1 MMKAEDRVRLCREFL
16 SDKVDQRTICRR
28 LRMSPGTLSRI
39 QNAGD
44 EPFEFQKRGR
54 KPCIT
59 NEMSIV
65 GEAGNA
71 ADSVT
76 CPPLDGWRG
85 RSTSAASQWRNN
97 DEHVAEHIREE
108 KKAADSP
115 AMQDARSDT
124 PELELWAAS
133 APHQRHEFCR
143 PGYSRRFGC
152 LSPESRSLSVS
163 RIPSPKWSNTL
174 NGKILK
180 KFAIKRSLSAK
191 SIVLPTKSS
200 VLRANGT
207 KVLQFFEDQFTFSF

>member
-39 QNAGD
+39 QNA
-44 EPFEFQKRGR
+44 
-54 KPCIT
+54 
-59 NEMSIV
+59 
-65 GEAGNA
+65 

-85 RSTSAASQWRNN
+85 RSTSAPSQWRNN

-207 KVLQFFEDQFTFSF
+207 KVLQFFEDQFIRQ